1 MKTRI
6 CDNGAQRTDVTE
18 RFSLEEGMTS
28 RAAVEAFLAER
39 TLALAGASRSG
50 KKFGN
55 TVLRELRGKGYDV
68 IPVHPEAE
76 AIDGVPCAPSL
87 AQLPRHVGGLVLVV
101 PPAQAERLVVEAVA
115 AGIPRVW
122 MQQGAES
129 PEAVRRC
136 RDAGIDAVAGE
147 CILMFAEPTGF
158 FHRLHRGLW
167 RLLGKLPADRS

>member
-1 MKTRI
+1 
-6 CDNGAQRTDVTE
+6 
-18 RFSLEEGMTS
+18 MTS
-28 RAAVEAFLAER
+28 RAAVDAFLAQR

-55 TVLRELRGKGYDV
+55 TILRELRMKGYEV

-76 AIDGVPCAPSL
+76 AVDGVPCVPSL
-87 AQLPRHVGGLVLVV
+87 ARLPAKVGGLVLVV
-101 PPAQAERLVVEAVA
+101 PPAQTERLVVQAVA

-129 PEAVRRC
+129 PEALRLC
-136 RDAGIDAVAGE
+136 REAGLGAVAGE

-167 RLLGKLPADRS
+167 RLLGKLPANDA

>member
-1 MKTRI
+1 
-6 CDNGAQRTDVTE
+6 
-18 RFSLEEGMTS
+18 MTS
-28 RAAVEAFLAER
+28 RAAVEAFLGQR

-55 TVLRELRGKGYDV
+55 TVLRELRGKGYEV

-76 AIDGVPCAPSL
+76 AIDGVPCVSSL
-87 AQLPRHVGGLVLVV
+87 AQLPRPVGGLVLVV
-101 PPAQAERLVVEAVA
+101 PPSQTERLVLEAVA

-129 PEAVRRC
+129 PEALRRC
-136 RDAGIDAVAGE
+136 RDSGLDTVAGE
-147 CILMFAEPTGF
+147 CILMFAKPTGF

-167 RLLGKLPADRS
+167 RLLGKLPGDES